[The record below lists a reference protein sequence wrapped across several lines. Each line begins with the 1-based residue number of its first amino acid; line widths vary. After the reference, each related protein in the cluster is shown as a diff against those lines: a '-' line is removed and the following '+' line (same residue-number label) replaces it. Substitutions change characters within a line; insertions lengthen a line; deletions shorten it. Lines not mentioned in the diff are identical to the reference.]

1 MFAEVCGKER
11 VAMKEIFTP
20 RVREAIVKQ
29 KVADLFVNRQGVM
42 GAKGEAWLSVS
53 GKAPHRY
60 GMISVNL
67 AP

>member
-1 MFAEVCGKER
+1 
-11 VAMKEIFTP
+11 MKEIFTP
-20 RVREAIVKQ
+20 RVREAIAKQ